1 MFGLD
6 DRIAGLSNGA
16 TLLVVVAVSI
26 LLGLR
31 HALDARLMVA
41 IISRLP
47 DRAA

>member
-6 DRIAGLSNGA
+6 DRIAGLSSGT

-31 HALDARLMVA
+31 HA
-41 IISRLP
+41 S
-47 DRAA
+47 